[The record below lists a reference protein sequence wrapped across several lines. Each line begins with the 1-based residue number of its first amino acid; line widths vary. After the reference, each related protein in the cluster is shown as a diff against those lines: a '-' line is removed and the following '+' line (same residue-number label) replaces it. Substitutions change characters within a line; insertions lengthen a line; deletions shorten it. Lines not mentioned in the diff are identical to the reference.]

1 MLLVEPTTN
10 VAVQLFA
17 VGSEVVGLIVIFESV
32 SETHVLLPH
41 LIVRLAIAF
50 ESHTFPP
57 SVKPVFVVFPAEP
70 IPVSSRFGFA
80 LSK

>member
-1 MLLVEPTTN
+1 MPTTN

-17 VGSEVVGLIVIFESV
+17 AGSEVVGVIVIFESV
-32 SETHVLLPH
+32 PETHVLLPH

-50 ESHTFPP
+50 ESQTFPP
-57 SVKPVFVVFPAEP
+57 RVNPSFVVFPAVF
-70 IPVSSRFGFA
+70 ITFSFSSGFA